1 MNDPSLNEPISGES
15 RGAANDDIDLDR
27 VWVNVAAEVW
37 RRHPGRLERTAA
49 RLLRSPGLARALFT
63 TPSLLLPWLIASA
76 VVLAV
81 GALTQVGVGQ
91 PLVWLIAPAVAAVGI
106 AYSYGPGLD
115 PAWEL
120 SCSMPVSDRLVLLTR
135 GVAVFAVNAVLGLIA
150 SAATLGTHASTGTAQ
165 LTFAWLLPMT
175 AACALALAVAVA
187 VRSAIAGAGAGVGAW
202 LTLVL
207 GHSATGGAGGG
218 LSAAALTSAITDANL
233 YLPYLAVAACCAV
246 IVLFATRTPRGL
258 HEHRDRRA
266 DPDVREKP
274 GGRRGGPA
282 AGPGVFGL
290 LGPNGAGKTTL
301 LRMLATVLPPSSGTL
316 RLLGRDPGRSGR
328 ARGDPAP
335 ARLPAAEPRL
345 LPVVHRGGVRRVLRA
360 AQGDARRTGCRRRW
374 RPRSS
379 GSTSAPGPGPGCARC
394 PAACCAGSGIAQA
407 IVNDPDLLLLDE
419 PTAGLDPEQRVA
431 FRALLRDL
439 GQHATVVV
447 STHLVEDVGAACS
460 EVALMDRGQGRVPR
474 HARTN

>member
-15 RGAANDDIDLDR
+15 RSAANDDIDLDR
-27 VWVNVAAEVW
+27 VWMNVAAEVW
-37 RRHPGRLERTAA
+37 RRHPGRLERMAA

-81 GALTQVGVGQ
+81 GALTQVGAGQ

-120 SCSMPVSDRLVLLTR
+120 SCSMPVSDRLVMLTR

-207 GHSATGGAGGG
+207 AHSATDGAGGG
-218 LSAAALTSAITDANL
+218 LSAAALTSAITDTNL

-246 IVLFATRTPRGL
+246 IVLFATRPQRGL
-258 HEHRDRRA
+258 
-266 DPDVREKP
+266 
-274 GGRRGGPA
+274 
-282 AGPGVFGL
+282 L
-290 LGPNGAGKTTL
+290 
-301 LRMLATVLPPSSGTL
+301 
-316 RLLGRDPGRSGR
+316 
-328 ARGDPAP
+328 
-335 ARLPAAEPRL
+335 
-345 LPVVHRGGVRRVLRA
+345 
-360 AQGDARRTGCRRRW
+360 
-374 RPRSS
+374 
-379 GSTSAPGPGPGCARC
+379 
-394 PAACCAGSGIAQA
+394 
-407 IVNDPDLLLLDE
+407 
-419 PTAGLDPEQRVA
+419 
-431 FRALLRDL
+431 
-439 GQHATVVV
+439 
-447 STHLVEDVGAACS
+447 
-460 EVALMDRGQGRVPR
+460 
-474 HARTN
+474 